1 MAIGSDPEKAPGRSD
16 PQARRPAGTE
26 SLTLGPG
33 CGRGA
38 VVSVG
43 ATATDR
49 TRPNAFGPIG
59 MPQPGASTR
68 DTVQSQEPRQTRGMM
83 RFPNVRAFDQALS
96 ALPATDAAA
105 VEAARCRQLQLT
117 KPPGA
122 LGRLED
128 LAIFLAGWQGRERP
142 SLERARAVIF
152 AGNHGVAAQG
162 VSAFPAEVTAQMVA
176 NFAAGGAAINALTG
190 AIGMPLEVVT
200 LDLEHPT
207 QDFTKAPA
215 MDEAECLAAL
225 SRGAAAVAPGTDL
238 LLLGEMGIANS
249 TAAAALCLR
258 SFGGT
263 AADWAGPG
271 TGLDT
276 HGVDRKAAAITRA
289 MAQHAGAPM
298 TPFETLRR
306 VGGRELAAI
315 AGAVL
320 AARHA
325 GVPVLLDG
333 FICCSAIAPLAAAAP
348 SIVDHCIAGH
358 CSAEPGH
365 ARLLERLGLDPLLRL
380 NMRLGEGSG
389 AAVAAAVLRS
399 ALAAHNGMATFAEAG
414 VADGA

>member
-1 MAIGSDPEKAPGRSD
+1 MPLRDAHPSIPLFDSVVAFDAALASLPAPDP
-16 PQARRPAGTE
+16 
-26 SLTLGPG
+26 
-33 CGRGA
+33 
-38 VVSVG
+38 
-43 ATATDR
+43 
-49 TRPNAFGPIG
+49 
-59 MPQPGASTR
+59 AST
-68 DTVQSQEPRQTRGMM
+68 
-83 RFPNVRAFDQALS
+83 
-96 ALPATDAAA
+96 AAA
-105 VEAARCRQLQLT
+105 RARQQQLT
-117 KPPGA
+117 KPHGS

-128 LAIFLAGWQGRERP
+128 IAVFLAGWQRRVRP
-142 SLERARAVIF
+142 SLDTARAVVF

-162 VSAFPAEVTAQMVA
+162 VSAFPTEVTAQMVA

-190 AIGMPLEVVT
+190 IIGMPLAVIA
-200 LDLEHPT
+200 LDLDHPT
-207 QDFTKAPA
+207 RDFTTAPA
-215 MDEAECLAAL
+215 MTEEACLAAL
-225 SRGAAAVAPGTDL
+225 REGAAVVTPGTDL

-258 SFGGT
+258 SFGDG

-271 TGLDT
+271 TGLDDA
-276 HGVDRKAAAITRA
+276 GVSRKAAVVDAAIA
-289 MAQHAGAPM
+289 HHADAPS

-333 FICCSAIAPLAAAAP
+333 FICCAAIAPLAAAAP
-348 SIVDHCIAGH
+348 GIVDHCIAGH

-365 ARLLERLGLDPLLRL
+365 ARLLARLGLDPLLRL
-380 NMRLGEGSG
+380 NMRLGEASG

-414 VADGA
+414 VAGGA

>member
-1 MAIGSDPEKAPGRSD
+1 MPLRDAHPSIPLFDS
-16 PQARRPAGTE
+16 
-26 SLTLGPG
+26 
-33 CGRGA
+33 
-38 VVSVG
+38 VV
-43 ATATDR
+43 
-49 TRPNAFGPIG
+49 
-59 MPQPGASTR
+59 
-68 DTVQSQEPRQTRGMM
+68 
-83 RFPNVRAFDQALS
+83 AFDAALAS
-96 ALPATDAAA
+96 LPAPDPASTDAAR
-105 VEAARCRQLQLT
+105 ARQQQLT
-117 KPPGA
+117 KPPGS

-128 LAIFLAGWQGRERP
+128 IAVFLAGWQRRARP
-142 SLERARAVIF
+142 SLDTARAVVF

-162 VSAFPAEVTAQMVA
+162 VSAFPTEVTAQMVA

-190 AIGMPLEVVT
+190 IIGMPLAVIA
-200 LDLEHPT
+200 LDLDHPT
-207 QDFTKAPA
+207 RDFTTAPA
-215 MDEAECLAAL
+215 MTEEACLAAL
-225 SRGAAAVAPGTDL
+225 REGAAVVTPGTDL

-258 SFGGT
+258 SFGDN

-271 TGLDT
+271 TGLDGA
-276 HGVDRKAAAITRA
+276 GVSRKAAVVDAAIA
-289 MAQHAGAPM
+289 HHADAPS

-333 FICCSAIAPLAAAAP
+333 FICCAAIAPLAAAAP
-348 SIVDHCIAGH
+348 GIVDHCIAGH

-365 ARLLERLGLDPLLRL
+365 ARLLARLGLDPLLRL
-380 NMRLGEGSG
+380 NMRLGEASG

-414 VADGA
+414 VARGA

>member
-1 MAIGSDPEKAPGRSD
+1 MIDLSSVAAFDRAL
-16 PQARRPAGTE
+16 A
-26 SLTLGPG
+26 SLP
-33 CGRGA
+33 
-38 VVSVG
+38 S
-43 ATATDR
+43 
-49 TRPNAFGPIG
+49 
-59 MPQPGASTR
+59 R
-68 DTVQSQEPRQTRGMM
+68 DT
-83 RFPNVRAFDQALS
+83 AA
-96 ALPATDAAA
+96 ADAAR
-105 VEAARCRQLQLT
+105 ERQQQLT
-117 KPPGA
+117 KPPGS

-128 LAIFLAGWQGRERP
+128 LAIFLAGWQGRARP
-142 SLERARAVIF
+142 SMDAARAVIF

-190 AIGMPLEVVT
+190 AIGMRLDVVP
-200 LDLEHPT
+200 LDLDRPT
-207 QDFTKAPA
+207 RDFTTGPA
-215 MDEAECLAAL
+215 MDETDCLEAV
-225 SRGAAAVAPGTDL
+225 RQGAAVVTADTDL

-258 SFGGT
+258 SFGGV

-271 TGLDT
+271 TGLDAD
-276 HGVDRKAAAITRA
+276 GVGHKGAVIARAIEVHAEAA
-289 MAQHAGAPM
+289 H

-306 VGGRELAAI
+306 MGGRELAAI
-315 AGAVL
+315 AGSVL

-333 FICCSAIAPLAAAAP
+333 FICCASLAPLAAAVP

-365 ARLLERLGLDPLLRL
+365 ARLLARLGLAPLLRL
-380 NMRLGEGSG
+380 DMRLGEGSG

-414 VADGA
+414 VAGGA

>member
-1 MAIGSDPEKAPGRSD
+1 MIRFASIA
-16 PQARRPAGTE
+16 
-26 SLTLGPG
+26 
-33 CGRGA
+33 
-38 VVSVG
+38 
-43 ATATDR
+43 
-49 TRPNAFGPIG
+49 AF
-59 MPQPGASTR
+59 
-68 DTVQSQEPRQTRGMM
+68 E
-83 RFPNVRAFDQALS
+83 QALAS
-96 ALPATDAAA
+96 FPAMDAAA
-105 VEAARCRQLQLT
+105 ADAARRRQQQLT
-117 KPPGA
+117 KPPGS

-128 LAIFLAGWQGRERP
+128 LAIFLAGWQGRTKP
-142 SLERARAVIF
+142 SLDRARAVIF

-162 VSAFPAEVTAQMVA
+162 VSAFPVEVTAQMVA

-190 AIGMPLEVVT
+190 AIGMALDVVA
-200 LDLEHPT
+200 LDLDRPT
-207 QDFTKAPA
+207 RDFTTAPA
-215 MDEAECLAAL
+215 MDADACLAAL
-225 SRGAAAVAPGTDL
+225 DRGAAAVTPGTNL

-258 SFGGT
+258 SFGGS

-271 TGLDT
+271 TGLDP
-276 HGVDRKAAAITRA
+276 HGVSRKAAVIAEA
-289 MAQHAGAPM
+289 MDRHADAPA

-333 FICCSAIAPLAAAAP
+333 FICCSAVAPLAAAAP
-348 SIVDHCIAGH
+348 AIVDHCIAGH

-365 ARLLERLGLDPLLRL
+365 ARLLDRLGLDPLLQL

-414 VADGA
+414 VTGA